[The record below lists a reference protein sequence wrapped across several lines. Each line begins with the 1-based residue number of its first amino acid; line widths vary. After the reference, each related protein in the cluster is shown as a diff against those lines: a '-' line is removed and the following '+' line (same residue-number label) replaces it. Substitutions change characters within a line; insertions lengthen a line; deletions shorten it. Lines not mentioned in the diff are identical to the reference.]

1 MRGVANVHPM
11 TAEMALQLGRA
22 LAYLVRSGPH
32 RHRIVVGK
40 DTRLSGYM
48 LEQAIASG
56 ICSMGVDVMLSGPLP
71 TPGIAFLT
79 ESMRADAG
87 VVISASHNPYQDNGI
102 KFFSRDGFKLPDE
115 LELQIERLVLDGDEG
130 DAGAQD
136 FRALRPTATRIGK
149 AKRIDDAIGRYVV
162 FLKSLFPKDLTLDG
176 LTVVVDC
183 AHGAAYHVAPAV
195 FEELGA
201 KVIPIGVK
209 PDGTNINDGCGA
221 IHPEGMARAIQKH
234 GADLGLALDG
244 DADRVILADEQ
255 GRVVDGDA
263 IMALVGRD
271 LIRQGTL
278 AKRTVVATVMSNLGL
293 ERALAPVK
301 GRVVRTAVGDRYVV
315 EEMRRSGY
323 NFGGEQSGHLIFLDH
338 VTTGDGVAAALNVLA
353 VMQREGRPLS
363 ELARCFEPV
372 PQALVNVAVREKRPL
387 AELPAVARAIARG
400 REGARGGGARPRP
413 VLRDR
418 EQGPRARRG
427 AGREADP
434 RARRG
439 DRGRAAQGA
448 RVAPARSRGRATRPG
463 ARFWVRFPACPLAS
477 ASTSTTSRRSASPAA
492 RSTPTR
498 WPPRCSRSSAA
509 PTRSP
514 STCARTAGTS
524 RSGTSRSC
532 AAPSRPGSTSRWP
545 RRRRW

>member
-1 MRGVANVHPM
+1 MPTRETSKPSRPQHLNGVSRGRSPRNGVRALPPAVARRLFGTDGVRGVANVYPM

-22 LAYLVRSGPH
+22 LAYIVRSGPH

-56 ICSMGVDVMLSGPLP
+56 ISSMGVDVMLCGPLP

-115 LELQIERLVLDGDEG
+115 MELDIERLVLDASPEDEG
-130 DAGAQD
+130 AER

-183 AHGAAYHVAPAV
+183 ANGAAYHVAPAV
-195 FEELGA
+195 LEELGA
-201 KVIPIGVK
+201 KVIAIGVK

-221 IHPEGMARAIQKH
+221 VHPEGMARAIRKH

-244 DADRVILADEQ
+244 DADRVILADEKGQ
-255 GRVVDGDA
+255 VVDGDA

-271 LIRQGTL
+271 LIRRGTL

-293 ERALAPVK
+293 ERSLAEIRGK
-301 GRVVRTAVGDRYVV
+301 VVRTAVGDRYVV
-315 EEMRRSGY
+315 EEMRRAGY

-363 ELARCFEPV
+363 ALARCFEPV
-372 PQALVNVAVREKRPL
+372 PQALVNVAVRERRPL
-387 AELPAVARAIARG
+387 AELPVVGRAIAGVERALGAEG
-400 REGARGGGARPRP
+400 R
-413 VLRDR
+413 VL
-418 EQGPRARRG
+418 
-427 AGREADP
+427 
-434 RARRG
+434 
-439 DRGRAAQGA
+439 
-448 RVAPARSRGRATRPG
+448 
-463 ARFWVRFPACPLAS
+463 VRF
-477 ASTSTTSRRSASPAA
+477 
-492 RSTPTR
+492 
-498 WPPRCSRSSAA
+498 
-509 PTRSP
+509 
-514 STCARTAGTS
+514 
-524 RSGTSRSC
+524 SGTENKVRVLVEGPD
-532 AAPSRPGSTSRWP
+532 AKRIRAHAELIADELRKAIG
-545 RRRRW
+545 